1 MRPASRPYER
11 RFMRAMVPGR
21 VWLDSAAVRRLV
33 LLALLAFL
41 GVACSVPGGDVTT
54 ATPETVVGKVPVEP
68 TLTGDPVAGKE
79 VFTSKGC
86 GACHVL
92 SDAGATGTI
101 GPNLDEKK
109 PPLALV
115 VDRVVNGKGAMP
127 PFKSQLT
134 PQQIA
139 DVAAYVVQATS
150 G

>member
-1 MRPASRPYER
+1 M
-11 RFMRAMVPGR
+11 
-21 VWLDSAAVRRLV
+21 RRLV

-41 GVACSVPGGDVTT
+41 GVACSAPGGDVTT

-68 TLTGDPVAGKE
+68 TQTVPPEYANGDPVAGKE
-79 VFTSKGC
+79 VFTSKAC
-86 GACHVL
+86 GSCHAL

>member
-1 MRPASRPYER
+1 M
-11 RFMRAMVPGR
+11 
-21 VWLDSAAVRRLV
+21 RRLG

-41 GVACSVPGGDVTT
+41 GVACSVPGGGVTT
-54 ATPETVVGKVPVEP
+54 ATPDTVVGRVPVEP
-68 TLTGDPVAGKE
+68 TQSVPPEHANGDPVAGKV
-79 VFTSKGC
+79 VFTAKGC

-109 PPLALV
+109 PGLGLA

-127 PFKSQLT
+127 SFKSQLT
-134 PQQIA
+134 AQQIA